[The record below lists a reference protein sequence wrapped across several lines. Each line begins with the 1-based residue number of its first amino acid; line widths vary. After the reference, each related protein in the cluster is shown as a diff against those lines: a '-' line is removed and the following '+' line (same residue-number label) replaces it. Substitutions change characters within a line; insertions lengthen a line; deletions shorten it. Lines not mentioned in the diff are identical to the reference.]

1 MKKLWQALC
10 PFSILLL
17 ISNLAFAA
25 KVKLKDGSVID
36 GTVKGLIIQKGDVEK
51 SQSEDDPT
59 KPVYS
64 ALYRLTNGKEITLID
79 EQGVHKKGKMI
90 VFIRVIQKDAPP
102 DDLEVVE
109 TGISAG
115 EGGVSMFHTKAG
127 GTGARVS
134 GLSSRSDH
142 VNTEELL
149 GSLLIDPVTKKYQI
163 IPAIEILTNKETIK
177 VPIKDIVEFKVSI
190 ERK

>member
-17 ISNLAFAA
+17 TSNLAFAA

-36 GTVKGLIIQKGDVEK
+36 GTVTGLIIQKGDVEK

-59 KPVYS
+59 KTVYS
-64 ALYRLTNGKEITLID
+64 ALYRLTNGREITLIN

-90 VFIRVIQKDAPP
+90 VFIQVIQKDTPP

-109 TGISAG
+109 TGISAA
-115 EGGVSMFHTKAG
+115 EGGVSIFHTKAG
-127 GTGARVS
+127 GIVARVS

-149 GSLLIDPVTKKYQI
+149 GGLRIDPVTKKYQI
-163 IPAIEILTNKETIK
+163 IPAIEILTNKETIN
-177 VPIKDIVEFKVSI
+177 VPIKDIVEFKVSTQ
-190 ERK
+190 RK